1 MSAELEARVHE
12 PRCIHEMVGE
22 QARRTPDAIAVSH
35 GDLRITYGE
44 LDTRSAVLARRLR
57 SAGVAHGDIVVVLL
71 DRSIDLIVALTAVL
85 RAGGAYLYL
94 DPAEPTG
101 QRERI
106 LADTRARHV
115 VTNGDF
121 AHQIDLPV
129 EVRIDDVEPGTA
141 ASGTDQAVEAGGTP
155 VDSPAYVCY
164 TSGSTGDPKGVVV
177 SHRAVFRLVDDPS
190 WIDVRDDDVFFQLT
204 RVGFDVST
212 FEIWMP
218 LVRGLR
224 LALGPPLH
232 ANLDLADLAGIMR
245 AEGVTVLWLT
255 SGLFHKMVMHH
266 LDGLAGIRHLLAGG
280 DVLSPAHV
288 SRVMTAYPDM
298 LFTNGY
304 GPTENTTFSTC
315 WTTRDPGSAP
325 TVPIGVPIDG
335 SSAVVRGADLQPV
348 ADGEVGELWVG
359 GSGVANGYLHRA
371 AETAARF
378 VADLDPAAAPGSRM
392 YRTGDLARWRSDGT
406 LEFLGRVDRQLKI
419 RGYRVEP
426 SMVESEILR
435 LPGVAQAAVV
445 PRTYGASDTRLIAY
459 VAAGDRDPSTWAAFS
474 ASLREQLQAVLPA
487 HLVPWAIVMHPE
499 LSLNPNGK
507 VDRSALPSARI
518 PRNVWNE
525 YVAPRDSVE
534 VRLAEIWS
542 EALDIEQVGVEDNFF
557 DLGGHSLL
565 AAELLAALPVEFD
578 ATLPARTLYLRPT
591 IAELAKEL
599 RGRAGES
606 KPERSTDASAQ

>member
-1 MSAELEARVHE
+1 MSAELRARAHE

-22 QARRTPDAIAVSH
+22 QARRTPGAIAVSH
-35 GDLRITYGE
+35 GDLRLTYRE
-44 LDTRSAVLARRLR
+44 LDLRSAALARRLG
-57 SAGVAHGDIVVVLL
+57 SAGVVRGDTVVVLL

-85 RAGGAYLYL
+85 RAGAAYLYL
-94 DPAEPTG
+94 DPAEPIG

-106 LADTRARHV
+106 LADTRARYAV
-115 VTNGDF
+115 
-121 AHQIDLPV
+121 AHSDSAHRIDLPV
-129 EVRIDDVEPGTA
+129 VLNIDDGEHE
-141 ASGTDQAVEAGGTP
+141 ASPSVPADEDDRTP

-224 LALGPPLH
+224 LALGPPLR
-232 ANLDLADLAGIMR
+232 ANLDLADLAGTMR

-255 SGLFHKMVMHH
+255 AGLFHQMVMHH
-266 LDGLAGIRHLLAGG
+266 LEGLAGIRHLLAGG

-288 SRVMTAYPDM
+288 SRVMTAYPD
-298 LFTNGY
+298 LIFTNGY

-335 SSAVVRGADLQPV
+335 SSAVVRGDDLRPV
-348 ADGEVGELWVG
+348 ADGETGELWVG
-359 GSGVANGYLHRA
+359 GSGVANGYLHRG
-371 AETAARF
+371 AETAMRF
-378 VADLDPAAAPGSRM
+378 VADLDPDAAPGSRM
-392 YRTGDLARWRSDGT
+392 YRTGDLARWRADGT

-459 VAAGDRDPSTWAAFS
+459 VGAGGDPSTWPAFS
-474 ASLREQLQAVLPA
+474 ASLREQLQAGLPA
-487 HLVPWAIVMHPE
+487 HLVPWAIVVHPE
-499 LSLNPNGK
+499 LALNPNGK
-507 VDRSALPSARI
+507 VDRSALPSAKI

-534 VRLAEIWS
+534 ARLAEIWS
-542 EALDIEQVGVEDNFF
+542 EALDIEDVGVEDNFF

-565 AAELLAALPVEFD
+565 AAELLAALPEEFD
-578 ATLPARTLYLRPT
+578 STLPARTLYLRPT

-599 RGRAGES
+599 RGSAEES
-606 KPERSTDASAQ
+606 NPERTTDASAQ

>member
-1 MSAELEARVHE
+1 MSAEIGAPLNKARS
-12 PRCIHEMVGE
+12 IHEMVLE

-35 GDLRITYGE
+35 GDPRLTYGE
-44 LDTRSAVLARRLR
+44 LDTRSAVLARQLR
-57 SAGVAHGDIVVVLL
+57 SAGVAQGDIVVVLL
-71 DRSIDLIVALTAVL
+71 DRSIDLIVALTGVL
-85 RAGGAYLYL
+85 RAGAAYLYL
-94 DPAEPTG
+94 DPAEPAG
-101 QRERI
+101 RRERI
-106 LADTRARHV
+106 LADTRAGFA
-115 VTNGDF
+115 VTNSDF
-121 AHQIDLPV
+121 APHIDLPV
-129 EVRIDDVEPGTA
+129 VVRIDDVEPEASSA
-141 ASGTDQAVEAGGTP
+141 APAFDDSGTP

-232 ANLDLADLAGIMR
+232 GNLDLADLAGIMR

-255 SGLFHKMVMHH
+255 SGLFHQMVMHH

-288 SRVMTAYPDM
+288 GRVMTAYPDM
-298 LFTNGY
+298 VFTNGY

-315 WTTRDPGSAP
+315 WTTREPGSAP

-335 SSAVVRGADLQPV
+335 STAVVRDADLQPV
-348 ADGEVGELWVG
+348 PDGEIGELWVG

-371 AETAARF
+371 AETAMRF
-378 VADLDPAAAPGSRM
+378 VADLDPEAAPGSRM
-392 YRTGDLARWRSDGT
+392 YRTGDLARWRDDGT

-474 ASLREQLQAVLPA
+474 ASLREQLQVLLPA

-507 VDRSALPSARI
+507 VDRSALPSAKI

-534 VRLAEIWS
+534 ARLADIWS

-565 AAELLAALPVEFD
+565 AAELLAALPAEFD

-599 RGRAGES
+599 RGCAGES
-606 KPERSTDASAQ
+606 NPERTTDASAQ